1 MLEWGMN
8 AGRFWSAGNKYNKG
22 VFKMAEK
29 ITFDY
34 SKAMSFI
41 GENEL
46 LPMEKLVGDAKEVLV
61 GRTGA
66 GNDFLGWIDLPV
78 NYDKEEFERIQKAAE
93 KIKADSE
100 VLVVIGIG
108 GSYLG
113 ARAAIEFLRHGF
125 YNMVSKEIRKTP
137 EIYFVGNSISS
148 TYLAQLIDVI
158 GDRDYS
164 VHIISKSGTTTEP
177 AIAFRIFKE
186 MLEKKYGKEEAAKRI
201 YATTDKARGA
211 LKNLATE
218 EGYESFVVPDDV
230 GGRFSVLTAVGL
242 LPIAVSG
249 ADVSKLME
257 GAAAGRKRAM
267 EADFAENDAL
277 KYAAVRNI
285 LLRKGK
291 LVEILANYEP
301 SLHYVSEWWKQL
313 YGESEGKDQKG
324 IFPASVDLTTD
335 LHSMG
340 QFIQDGSRI
349 MFETVMNVEKPR
361 CELVIGEEPTDLDGL
376 NYLAGK
382 TVDFVNK
389 SAMNGTI
396 LAHTDGNVP
405 NLVINIPEQN
415 EYYLG
420 ELFYFFEFACGV
432 SGYLLGVNPF
442 NQPGVESYKRNMF
455 ALLGK
460 PGYEKEREELL
471 KRL

>member
-1 MLEWGMN
+1 
-8 AGRFWSAGNKYNKG
+8 
-22 VFKMAEK
+22 MAEK

-34 SKAMSFI
+34 SKAIGFI
-41 GENEL
+41 GENEIA
-46 LPMEKLVGDAKEVLV
+46 PMEKLVQDAREVLV
-61 GRTGA
+61 SRTGA

-78 NYDKEEFERIQKAAE
+78 DYDKEEFGRIQKAAE
-93 KIKADSE
+93 KIKSDSE

-164 VHIISKSGTTTEP
+164 VNIISKSGTTTEP
-177 AIAFRIFKE
+177 AIAFRIFKD

-249 ADVSKLME
+249 ADITKLME

-361 CELVIGEEPTDLDGL
+361 CELVIGEEPSDLDGL

-405 NLVINIPEQN
+405 NLVVNIPEQN

-432 SGYLLGVNPF
+432 SGYILGVNPF
-442 NQPGVESYKRNMF
+442 NQPGVESYKKNMF

-460 PGYEKEREELL
+460 PGFEKEREELL